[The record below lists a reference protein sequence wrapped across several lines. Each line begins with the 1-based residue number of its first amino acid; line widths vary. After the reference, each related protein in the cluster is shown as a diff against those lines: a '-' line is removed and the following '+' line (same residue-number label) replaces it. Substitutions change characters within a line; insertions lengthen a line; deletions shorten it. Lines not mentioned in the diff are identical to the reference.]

1 MRILFETTN
10 RINTCQA
17 ETEDQ

>member
-17 ETEDQ
+17 ETEVQ

>member
-10 RINTCQA
+10 RISTCQP